1 MEKKGSIGQV
11 QKNKELIYELQEE
24 AFWED
29 AYLFDYERFRKALR
43 ELVKLIDRKTGNL
56 LYRL

>member
-1 MEKKGSIGQV
+1 LEKKGSIGQV

-29 AYLFDYERFRKALR
+29 ADLFDYERVRKALR